1 MRRIGVLMQIAADDP
16 EAPIRMAAFM
26 QGLQELGWK
35 DGRNA
40 RIDTRWGAGDA
51 DRYRTFAV
59 ELVALAPDVVLAT
72 NTSTV
77 RALQQASRM
86 LPIVFAG
93 AVDPVAGGLVASL
106 ARPGGNVTG
115 FTQFEYGMSAKW
127 LELLNQIAPP
137 RDACRGP

>member
-16 EAPIRMAAFM
+16 EAPIRMAAFL

-77 RALQQASRM
+77 RALQQASRSCSR
-86 LPIVFAG
+86 L
-93 AVDPVAGGLVASL
+93 AVSGQL
-106 ARPGGNVTG
+106 ARPRDVGGTAGVHGDPTAWL
-115 FTQFEYGMSAKW
+115 GM
-127 LELLNQIAPP
+127 
-137 RDACRGP
+137 